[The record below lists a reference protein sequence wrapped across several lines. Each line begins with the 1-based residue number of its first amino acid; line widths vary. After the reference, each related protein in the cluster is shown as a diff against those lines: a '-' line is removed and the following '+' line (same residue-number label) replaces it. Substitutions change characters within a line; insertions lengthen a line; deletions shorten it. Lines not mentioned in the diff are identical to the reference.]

1 MYYALFRSAKSNF
14 LLLTAFNAFFLLTS
28 DFRQDTTEPEYVSI
42 LIEGIKMLDGVVE
55 NVPVAFDQYIHNACH
70 AFNIALLLSECGDID
85 VATSLARV
93 SCEAGSKW
101 YLAKSDDTNAS
112 AKVSYLVYCI

>member
-1 MYYALFRSAKSNF
+1 
-14 LLLTAFNAFFLLTS
+14 
-28 DFRQDTTEPEYVSI
+28 
-42 LIEGIKMLDGVVE
+42 MLDSVVE
-55 NVPVAFDQYIHNACH
+55 NVPEAFDQYIHNACH

-101 YLAKSDDTNAS
+101 YIAKSDDTNAS